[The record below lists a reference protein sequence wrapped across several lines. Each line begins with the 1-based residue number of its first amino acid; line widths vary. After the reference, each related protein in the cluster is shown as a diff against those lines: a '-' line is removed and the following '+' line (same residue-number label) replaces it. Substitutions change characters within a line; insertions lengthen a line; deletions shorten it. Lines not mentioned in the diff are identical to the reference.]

1 MDDAGA
7 VIAAVRQ
14 SEEARRRTLTGFALA
29 FIALGIAFAAVAAW
43 RNDVFF
49 FRLATEALIF
59 GGLALSV
66 DILLGYAGMLSLG
79 QALFFG
85 LGAYVSALVLKNL
98 QPSFWLA
105 MAVTLAV
112 GTLAGF
118 VAAVIATRA
127 RGVYFALIT
136 FGLAQVVAKVVFN
149 TPKLGASDG
158 IIGIPVIRID
168 LGVLEVD
175 AGKPAPFFL
184 FCLAFVV
191 ALYFLCAYLARTP
204 GGRVL
209 AAIRSNEDRLPFLG
223 YPVGRVKMLAFVVA
237 ADVAAL
243 SGALYPML
251 RGFVSPEL
259 LYFEVSG
266 NAVITVIIGGMG
278 TLIGPL
284 YGSALIVV
292 FKSIIGSYTT
302 HHLLVIG
309 TLFVLA
315 VIFFP
320 RGLISAFGPPLER
333 RLALRDVPVRP

>member
-1 MDDAGA
+1 MADAGA
-7 VIAAVRQ
+7 VIAAVRH
-14 SEEARRRTLTGFALA
+14 SEHARHHSLTGFALA
-29 FIALGIAFAAVAAW
+29 FIVLGLLFAAVAAW
-43 RNDVFF
+43 RGDVFF

-66 DILLGYAGMLSLG
+66 DVLLGYTGMLSLG

-85 LGAYVSALVLKNL
+85 LGAYVSALVLKNVL
-98 QPSFWLA
+98 PSFWLA

-112 GTLAGF
+112 ATLAGF
-118 VAAVIATRA
+118 VAAVISTRA

-149 TPKLGASDG
+149 TPSLGASDG
-158 IIGIPVIRID
+158 IIGIPVITID
-168 LGVLEVD
+168 LVAFDVD
-175 AGKPAPFFL
+175 TANAAAFFL
-184 FCLAFVV
+184 FCLAFVM

-204 GGRVL
+204 AGRVL
-209 AAIRSNEDRLPFLG
+209 AAIRSNEDRVPFLG
-223 YPVGRVKMLAFVVA
+223 YPVGLVKVLAFVLA

-266 NAVITVIIGGMG
+266 NAVITAIIGGMG

-284 YGSALIVV
+284 YGSALIVGL
-292 FKSIIGSYTT
+292 KSVIGSYTA
-302 HHLLVIG
+302 HHLIVIG
-309 TLFVLA
+309 TLFVFA

-320 RGLISAFGPPLER
+320 QGLIGYFKRPLER
-333 RLALRDVPVRP
+333 RLGARSASTSP

>member
-1 MDDAGA
+1 MPDAGS
-7 VIAAVRQ
+7 VVVAVRHA
-14 SEEARRRTLTGFALA
+14 ERARDHALTGFALA
-29 FIALGIAFAAVAAW
+29 FVALGMLFAAVAAW
-43 RNDVFF
+43 RGDVFF

-59 GGLALSV
+59 GGFALSV
-66 DILLGYAGMLSLG
+66 DVLLGYTGMLSLG

-98 QPSFWLA
+98 LPSFWLA

-112 GTLAGF
+112 GSIVGV
-118 VAAVIATRA
+118 VAAVISIRA

-149 TPKLGASDG
+149 TPRLGASDG

-168 LGVLEVD
+168 LLAFHVD
-175 AGKPAPFFL
+175 AANAGAFFL
-184 FCLAFVV
+184 FCLAFIM
-191 ALYFLCAYLARTP
+191 ALYFACAYLARTP
-204 GGRVL
+204 AGRVL
-209 AAIRSNEDRLPFLG
+209 AAIRANEDRVPFLG
-223 YPVGRVKMLAFVVA
+223 YPVGLIKVLAFVLA

-284 YGSALIVV
+284 YGSALIVGL
-292 FKSIIGSYTT
+292 KSIIGSYTA
-302 HHLLVIG
+302 HHLIVIG
-309 TLFVLA
+309 TLFILA

-320 RGLISAFGPPLER
+320 QGLVGYLRPRLER
-333 RLALRDVPVRP
+333 RLAARRAPASP